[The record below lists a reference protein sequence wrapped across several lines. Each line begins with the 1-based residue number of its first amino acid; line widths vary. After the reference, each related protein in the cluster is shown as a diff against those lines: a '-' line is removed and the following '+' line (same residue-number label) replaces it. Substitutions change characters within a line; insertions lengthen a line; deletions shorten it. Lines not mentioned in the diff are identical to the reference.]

1 MVIDATKQFQ
11 CYHQYVLLP
20 GIPYLVCHLCD
31 LHRAELPIPQGRKS
45 LLFFPTSVREM
56 EAERSKV
63 VNG

>member
-1 MVIDATKQFQ
+1 MVIDATRQFQ
-11 CYHQYVLLP
+11 CNHEYVALP
-20 GIPYLVCHLCD
+20 GVPVLVCHRCD
-31 LHRAELPIPQGRKS
+31 LHRAELPIPGRPS